1 MTFYYFV
8 FSAAVLTASQI
19 KPRHNFDMLA
29 YVACAKSFEMG
40 DESRLHSFVFS
51 ELERA
56 VPGGTFER
64 LTEGTTFRR
73 TVGSDETAFGEHLRF
88 FKIRPIY
95 NGCVYLAYKAG
106 VDIFRA
112 SYLVSGVSV
121 FLGIWVLFLIGLPR
135 LNHIY
140 MYLIPPLGLGFGLF
154 DIARLSTPDG
164 LAFLGVVLSAYL
176 FLRRSRLLLIVL
188 PLCVAIRTDLVIF
201 AAVFA
206 VCLIAAGTYGR
217 LPTAASLGASV
228 ALYAFI
234 NSHYGYPGWAV
245 VFHHTLIER
254 LSHPMS
260 QEAVVTAGDYFRAL
274 LRGIR
279 SLVGS
284 TRLLVYLFVSAAS
297 VYALVKPS
305 RSMIKP
311 RTVGVDVFVLTVVPL
326 SYVILHFAAFPDPDF
341 RYFVPH
347 YIVGTVAFL
356 MMVSNRDA
364 LGRLTRT
371 KDVS

>member
-1 MTFYYFV
+1 LTLYYFV
-8 FSAAVLTASQI
+8 FSAALLVASQI
-19 KPRHNFDMLA
+19 RPLHNFDMLA
-29 YVACAKSFEMG
+29 YVACAKSLEMS
-40 DESRLHSFVFS
+40 DESRLHSFVFG

-56 VPGGTFER
+56 VPRSTFER
-64 LTEGTTFRR
+64 LTEGTAFRR
-73 TVGSDETAFGEHLRF
+73 TITSDETAFGEHLRF

-95 NGCVYLAYKAG
+95 NGSVYLAHKAG

-121 FLGIWVLFLIGLPR
+121 FLGIWVLFSICLPR
-135 LNHIY
+135 LNLLY

-164 LAFLGVVLSAYL
+164 LAFLGVVLSVYL
-176 FLRRSRLLLIVL
+176 FLKRSPLLLGLL

-217 LPTAASLGASV
+217 PRTATSLGASV
-228 ALYAFI
+228 ALYAFV

-274 LRGIR
+274 LRGMKA
-279 SLVGS
+279 SVGS
-284 TRLLVYLFVSAAS
+284 TRLLVYLFVAAAS
-297 VYALVKPS
+297 LYAIVGSSTSMRKP
-305 RSMIKP
+305 K
-311 RTVGVDVFVLTVVPL
+311 TVGRDAFVLTVVPL

-347 YIVGTVAFL
+347 YVVGTVALF
-356 MMVSNRDA
+356 MMISKRDGM
-364 LGRLTRT
+364 GRSTRT